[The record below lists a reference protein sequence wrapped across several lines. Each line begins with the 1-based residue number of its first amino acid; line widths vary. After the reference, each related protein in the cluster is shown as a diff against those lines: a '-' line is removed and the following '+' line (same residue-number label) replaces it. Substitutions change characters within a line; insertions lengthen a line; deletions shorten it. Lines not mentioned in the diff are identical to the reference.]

1 MYPDLKGPAIAAGHS
16 RRGHDRERALVRLL
30 RQDPDGPWV
39 ALRAPASLGVADVV
53 AVRAGEIRLVEVKS
67 TRAGPFAGF
76 GPADRRA
83 LLDAAEVAGG
93 QAYLVWWPPRHPPRW
108 MPPEEWPPTP

>member
-1 MYPDLKGPAIAAGHS
+1 MSS

-30 RQDPDGPWV
+30 REDPDGPWV

-53 AVRAGEIRLVEVKS
+53 AVRAGEIRLIEVKS
-67 TRAGPFAGF
+67 TSAPSPFSGF

-83 LLDAAEVAGG
+83 LLDAAEIAGG
-93 QAYLVWWPPRHPPRW
+93 QAFLVWWPPRRGPRW
-108 MPPEEWPPTP
+108 IPPDEWPPTP